1 MKCKVLSVE
10 AVLSAYTRA
19 RALAHT
25 HACAQAGRHAHTHI
39 LTHMHTH
46 THTHTHANANTLS
59 AFQPFTCLGST
70 LTQVSHVLQ
79 SKNKL
84 YTNQLHA
91 FITCCRFPSIF
102 AGQLATKGSWGAAHR
117 YHMYSPD
124 NVSVSHGSESSGEGQ
139 LLKGR
144 RQGRTDFQD
153 SPWYDNRGGATPSA
167 LSSPR
172 RDRDARGE

>member
-1 MKCKVLSVE
+1 MLSR
-10 AVLSAYTRA
+10 L
-19 RALAHT
+19 
-25 HACAQAGRHAHTHI
+25 GI
-39 LTHMHTH
+39 
-46 THTHTHANANTLS
+46 NT
-59 AFQPFTCLGST
+59 P
-70 LTQVSHVLQ
+70 VSHVLQ
-79 SKNKL
+79 SQNKL
-84 YTNQLHA
+84 YTNQRLHA
-91 FITCCRFPSIF
+91 FLTCCRFPSIF

-172 RDRDARGE
+172 RDRDARGG